1 MPGPKP
7 RPLSLRPIL
16 ASALLVAAAWPAA
29 AQNPGTSTLDRRP
42 HAARPEVVQPT
53 PRIQNP
59 VAVFNGLDKITGRI
73 TEFDA
78 PIDKV
83 ATFGALKVTPH
94 VCYTRPPTEA
104 PNTTSYVDVEEITL
118 TNEQR
123 KIFSGWMFA
132 SSPGLA
138 GVEHPIYDV
147 WLIDCKGG
155 ARPEAPQGPTLGE

>member
-1 MPGPKP
+1 M
-7 RPLSLRPIL
+7 SLRTFLIAPL
-16 ASALLVAAAWPAA
+16 CVFLPAAAL
-29 AQNPGTSTLDRRP
+29 AQNPGTSTLERQP
-42 HAARPEVVQPT
+42 KAARPEVVQPT
-53 PRIQNP
+53 PRIANP

-123 KIFSGWMFA
+123 KIYSGWMFA
-132 SSPGLA
+132 SSPGLT

>member
-1 MPGPKP
+1 MSF
-7 RPLSLRPIL
+7 RPLISI
-16 ASALLVAAAWPAA
+16 SVAALVVGPAL
-29 AQNPGTSTLDRRP
+29 AQNPGTSTLEQRP
-42 HAARPEVVQPT
+42 KTGRPQVVQPT
-53 PRIQNP
+53 PRITNP

-78 PIDKV
+78 PIDQV
-83 ATFGALKVTPH
+83 ATFGALKVIPH

-118 TNEQR
+118 EKEKR

-132 SSPGLA
+132 SSPGLTA
-138 GVEHPIYDV
+138 VEHPIYDV

>member
-1 MPGPKP
+1 VHRSIVRLLAALPIVMAAPAFAQAPG
-7 RPLSLRPIL
+7 
-16 ASALLVAAAWPAA
+16 A
-29 AQNPGTSTLDRRP
+29 STLEPQPRT
-42 HAARPEVVQPT
+42 AKPEVIAPT

-73 TEFDA
+73 TAFDA
-78 PIDKV
+78 PIDSSV
-83 ATFGALKVTPH
+83 TFGALKVTPH

-104 PNTTSYVDVEEITL
+104 PNTTSYVDVEETTL
-118 TNEQR
+118 SNEKR

-132 SSPGLA
+132 SSPGLS

-147 WLIDCKGG
+147 WLVDCKGG

>member
-1 MPGPKP
+1 M
-7 RPLSLRPIL
+7 RSFSVRLSLIAL
-16 ASALLVAAAWPAA
+16 GAAVSAIPAL
-29 AQNPGTSTLDRRP
+29 AQNPAPSNADPAPRP
-42 HAARPEVVQPT
+42 GRPGLVQPT
-53 PRIQNP
+53 PRIVNP

-94 VCYTRPPTEA
+94 ICYTRPPTEQ
-104 PNTTSYVDVEEITL
+104 PNTTSYVDVEENTL

-123 KIFSGWMFA
+123 RIFSGWMFA
-132 SSPGLA
+132 SSPGLT

-155 ARPEAPQGPTLGE
+155 DRPEAPQGPTLGE

>member
-1 MPGPKP
+1 MH
-7 RPLSLRPIL
+7 RSPLRLL
-16 ASALLVAAAWPAA
+16 AALSFALAAPAF
-29 AQNPGTSTLDRRP
+29 AQNPGASTLDP
-42 HAARPEVVQPT
+42 QPKAAKPEVIKPT
-53 PRIQNP
+53 PRIANP

-78 PIDKV
+78 GLEKSV
-83 ATFGALKVTPH
+83 TFGALKVTPH

-104 PNTTSYVDVEEITL
+104 PNTTSYVDVEETTL
-118 TNEQR
+118 ANEKR

-132 SSPGLA
+132 SSPGLS

-147 WLIDCKGG
+147 WLVDCKGG

>member
-1 MPGPKP
+1 MRPFSVRLTLIALAAIGPAAAALAQNPATSTVDPKP
-7 RPLSLRPIL
+7 R
-16 ASALLVAAAWPAA
+16 SARLEL
-29 AQNPGTSTLDRRP
+29 
-42 HAARPEVVQPT
+42 VQPT
-53 PRIQNP
+53 PRIVNP

-94 VCYTRPPTEA
+94 ICYTRPPTEQ
-104 PNTTSYVDVEEITL
+104 PNTTSYVDVDEITL

-132 SSPGLA
+132 SSPGLT

-155 ARPEAPQGPTLGE
+155 DRPEAPQGPTLGE